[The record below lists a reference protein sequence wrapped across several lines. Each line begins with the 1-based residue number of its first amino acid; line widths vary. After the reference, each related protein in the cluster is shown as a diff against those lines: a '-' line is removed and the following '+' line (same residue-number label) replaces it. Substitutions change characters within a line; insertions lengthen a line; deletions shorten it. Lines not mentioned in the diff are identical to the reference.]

1 MKLSFRVLLGGA
13 ALLAGSATAFSM
25 SMSSSSQ
32 VSDRRAFVAKSVA
45 VMTAATVGL
54 SQQPPA
60 FAADDDFI
68 TTESGL
74 KYKVI
79 KEGNGTV
86 PPPGATVKAHY
97 TGWLDDFD
105 SPRKFDSSRDRNRPF
120 QFRVGAGQVIRG
132 WDESFGTMS
141 VGERRQI
148 IIPPRL
154 GYGKLYLQRKGN
166 VGFVIRERGYTA
178 R

>member
-1 MKLSFRVLLGGA
+1 M
-13 ALLAGSATAFSM
+13 AFHM
-25 SMSSSSQ
+25 TMTMTMHSSPSQ
-32 VSDRRAFVAKSVA
+32 VSDRRVFIAKSVI
-45 VMTAATVGL
+45 AATGTTVGL
-54 SQQPPA
+54 RQQPA
-60 FAADDDFI
+60 IAASAAADDFI

-86 PPPGATVKAHY
+86 PPAGATVKAHY
-97 TGWLDDFD
+97 TGWLDNFD
-105 SPRKFDSSRDRNRPF
+105 SDKKFDSSRDRNRPF

-154 GYGKLYLQRKGN
+154 GYGMFGTLLSHFQ
-166 VGFVIRERGYTA
+166 
-178 R
+178 

>member
-1 MKLSFRVLLGGA
+1 MY
-13 ALLAGSATAFSM
+13 
-25 SMSSSSQ
+25 SSPSQ
-32 VSDRRAFVAKSVA
+32 VSDRRSFIAKSVSVA
-45 VMTAATVGL
+45 ATAATTVGR
-54 SQQPPA
+54 QPA
-60 FAADDDFI
+60 VAAAAGDDNDFI

-86 PPPGATVKAHY
+86 PPVGANVKAHY

-105 SPRKFDSSRDRNRPF
+105 SDKKFDSSRDRNRPF

-132 WDESFGTMS
+132 WDESFGSMS

-154 GYGKLYLQRKGN
+154 GYGKWN
-166 VGFVIRERGYTA
+166 VAFSLSVKKMSRGILVLVISHHSQFLLN
-178 R
+178 